1 METFGLLTVVEKF
14 RRPSKRKSRGKTEPV
29 ARLVCECG
37 TEVIKPIDDLKKGR
51 TLSCGCLKSRKKV
64 TDPIVLKRKRMLAS
78 VKSRAKKEGIEFN
91 LELEDIVIPEFCP
104 LLGIKLCLDNTNGDI
119 NSSPSVDKLIPSK
132 GYTKGNVI
140 VISHRANTIKSNAS
154 IDEIMLL
161 ADNLH
166 AILMEETAD

>member
-1 METFGLLTVVEKF
+1 METFGLLTVIEKF

-29 ARLVCECG
+29 ARLVCACG
-37 TEVIKPIDDLKKGR
+37 TEIVRPMDDLKKGR
-51 TLSCGCLKSRKKV
+51 TKSCGCLHKKETNPV
-64 TDPIVLKRKRMLAS
+64 ILKRKRMLAT

-104 LLGIKLCLDNTNGDI
+104 LLGIKLCLDNTNGDTS
-119 NSSPSVDKLIPSK
+119 SSPSVDKIIPSK

-166 AILMEETAD
+166 AILMKGTAD